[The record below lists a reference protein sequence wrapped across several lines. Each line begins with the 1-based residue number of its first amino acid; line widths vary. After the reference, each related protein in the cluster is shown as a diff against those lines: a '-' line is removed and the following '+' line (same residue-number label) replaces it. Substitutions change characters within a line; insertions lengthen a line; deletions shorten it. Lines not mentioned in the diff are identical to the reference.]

1 MRFNVSISIRALLV
15 CAAVLASANRT
26 DAQISTSYRL
36 VELGNLGQRSF
47 AYRVNERGEAVGV
60 FYRNASDPSDL
71 HGFVYRGGRMVDLFP
86 SHRSLAADINEA
98 GAIAGWGLA
107 NTPYKGWVH
116 SNGPLQTIPALAD
129 DQSYAVGINNA
140 GTVVGYMP
148 TGGPST
154 HPFMFQNGRTIDLG
168 VAPGAFG
175 GWAIDINDA
184 GTIVGIATGGTN
196 YPVMYKDGAW
206 TSLAPEF
213 QHGGWVFGI
222 NEAGEVAGRV
232 NVIANNDFIHRAFR
246 YRDGQLTLIG
256 DPVANSTPGDINNHG
271 VLVGSYGPENNRRA
285 FVEHAGRFVDL
296 NTLVEPGSGWVLR
309 HAEGISDAGHIVG
322 YGRSRNG
329 SERAFMLVPV
339 PEPGFVGVA
348 VVGGVLMLGR
358 GRRRVVVVAA
368 ERRAAR
374 ARGWGR
380 ARPRRRRGAPG
391 QN

>member
-1 MRFNVSISIRALLV
+1 MRSNVSVSIRVLLV
-15 CAAVLASANRT
+15 CAAALASADQAR
-26 DAQISTSYRL
+26 AQISTSYRL

-60 FYRNASDPSDL
+60 FYRNASDGSDL

-86 SHRSLAADINEA
+86 NERTLAADINDA
-98 GAIAGWGLA
+98 GVIAGWGFPA
-107 NTPYKGWVH
+107 TPYKGWVYAD
-116 SNGPLQTIPALAD
+116 GRREPIPAMAD

-140 GTVVGYMP
+140 GAVVGYMYD
-148 TGGPST
+148 GSGNSR
-154 HPFMFQNGRTIDLG
+154 PFLYRNGQTTNLG

-213 QHGGWVFGI
+213 QHGGWTFGI

-232 NVIANNDFIHRAFR
+232 NVIANNDFITRAFR
-246 YRDGQLTLIG
+246 YRDGALTLLG
-256 DPVANSTPGDINNHG
+256 DPLANSTPGDINNHG
-271 VLVGSYGPENNRRA
+271 VIVGAYGPENNRRA

-296 NTLVEPGSGWVLR
+296 NTLLEPGSGWVLR

-339 PEPGFVGVA
+339 PEPGFIAVAGVA
-348 VVGGVLMLGR
+348 GMLMLGR
-358 GRRRVVVVAA
+358 RRRRFVGVAA
-368 ERRAAR
+368 ARRAAH
-374 ARGWGR
+374 AR
-380 ARPRRRRGAPG
+380 
-391 QN
+391 